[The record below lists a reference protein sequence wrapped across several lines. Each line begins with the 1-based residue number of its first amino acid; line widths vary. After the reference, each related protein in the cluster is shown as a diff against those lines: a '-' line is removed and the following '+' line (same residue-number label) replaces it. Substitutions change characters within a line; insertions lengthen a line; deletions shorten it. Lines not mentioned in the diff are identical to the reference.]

1 MGGSCLESLSILHHG
16 LDGHGVQGSCEPFI
30 RTFMAH
36 NYRKRHPVA
45 REIGIDIHHLGCL
58 GNCLLLSGMGSVT
71 LLPEKLGGP
80 QEKTGTHFPANNIC
94 PLVAQNRKIAP

>member
-16 LDGHGVQGSCEPFI
+16 LDGHCVQSTSKPLV
-30 RTFMAH
+30 RALVTD

-45 REIGIDIHHLGCL
+45 SEIGIDIHHLCCL

-80 QEKTGTHFPANNIC
+80 QEKTGTHFPAHYVC